1 MEIINIKNNYNQVIK
16 KTAEVILEG
25 GLVVFPSDTVYIL
38 AVDPTNEKGVKKL
51 LEFKNRWTGKAI
63 SVAVLDQKMAQDYV
77 SLNKNSS
84 RIYKN
89 LLPGPFTIVSEG
101 KHKVAKGIEAEN
113 GTLGI
118 RIPDN
123 KYIHDLV
130 ELVGRPITATS
141 ANLSGRTPNYSIES
155 FVRPLSKKKKD
166 MIDLIVDAGKL
177 PRNKPSTVID
187 ATESEIKILRR
198 GDLITGKS
206 TSLISKSEK
215 ETEKIAEFLLRRNP
229 PVPINRDILPQRG
242 RKSLRQNKPLVFLLS
257 GDLGCGKTVFSRKIG
272 HLLGVKE
279 KITSPTF
286 VIYNEYQISLSDYQT
301 VSFSEKNISNPPV
314 DKPTS
319 SLKKGRKPLGKNW
332 KFLHMD
338 LYKIMSE
345 KDLEEI
351 KFLDL
356 FSPSTSS
363 GFTVACI
370 EWPEQMGEKFLEKL
384 REKANVVSVNFE
396 YVDERTREIKY

>member
-1 MEIINIKNNYNQVIK
+1 MKVLELKTNYHDVIK
-16 KTAEVILEG
+16 QTAKTILAG

-38 AVDPTNEKGVKKL
+38 AVDPTNKTGVKKL

-63 SVAVLDQKMAQDYV
+63 SVAVLDQKMAQDFV
-77 SLNKNSS
+77 VLNENSKA
-84 RIYKN
+84 IYKN

-101 KHKVAKGIEAEN
+101 KHKVVKGIEAEN

-130 ELVGRPITATS
+130 KLVGKPITATS
-141 ANLSGRTPNYSIES
+141 ANLSGRTPNYSIQS
-155 FVRPLSKKKKD
+155 FLRPLSKKKKE
-166 MIDLIVDAGKL
+166 MIDLIIDGGKL
-177 PRNKPSTVID
+177 PKNKPSTVID

-206 TSLISKSEK
+206 KNLISKSEK
-215 ETEKIAEFLLRRNP
+215 ETEKIAEFLLNK
-229 PVPINRDILPQRG
+229 NLNNQ
-242 RKSLRQNKPLVFLLS
+242 KPLVFLLS

-272 HLLGVKE
+272 HLLGIKE

-286 VIYNEYQISLSDYQT
+286 VIYNQYETLCPPACRQARSD
-301 VSFSEKNISNPPV
+301 I
-314 DKPTS
+314 
-319 SLKKGRKPLGKNW
+319 SLKKGDCKT
-332 KFLHMD
+332 FIHMD
-338 LYKIMSE
+338 LYKITTE

-356 FSPSTSS
+356 FSENTI
-363 GFTVACI
+363 TCI
-370 EWPEQMGEKFLEKL
+370 EWPENMGDKFLKKIKEKT
-384 REKANVVSVNFE
+384 KVVSVNFE
-396 YVDERTREIKY
+396 YVDEETREIRY

>member
-1 MEIINIKNNYNQVIK
+1 MEIVEIKTNYNEVLK
-16 KTAEVILEG
+16 RTAKVILDG

-38 AVDPTNEKGVKKL
+38 AVDSTNEKGVKKL

-63 SVAVLDQKMAQDYV
+63 SVAVLDQKMAEDFV
-77 SLNKNSS
+77 TLNENS
-84 RIYKN
+84 RAIYKN

-101 KHKVAKGIEAEN
+101 KHKVAAGIEAEN

-130 ELVGRPITATS
+130 ELVGKPVTATS
-141 ANLSGRTPNYSIES
+141 ANLSGRTPNYSIQS
-155 FVRPLSKKKKD
+155 FLRPLSKKKKE
-166 MIDLIVDAGKL
+166 MIDLIVDGGKL
-177 PRNKPSTVID
+177 PKNKPSTVID

-198 GDLITGKS
+198 GDLITGK
-206 TSLISKSEK
+206 TTNLISKSEK
-215 ETEKIAEFLLRRNP
+215 ETEKIAEFLLKKNL
-229 PVPINRDILPQRG
+229 RDE
-242 RKSLRQNKPLVFLLS
+242 SEPLVFLLS

-272 HLLGVKE
+272 HLLGVKD
-279 KITSPTF
+279 KITSPTYML
-286 VIYNEYQISLSDYQT
+286 YNEYLINFQ
-301 VSFSEKNISNPPV
+301 FSKSNFQA
-314 DKPTS
+314 K
-319 SLKKGRKPLGKNW
+319 

-338 LYKIMSE
+338 LYKITSE

-356 FSPSTSS
+356 FEEKTIS
-363 GFTVACI
+363 CI

-384 REKANVVSVNFE
+384 KEKTRVVSVNFE
-396 YVDERTREIKY
+396 YVDQETREIKY

>member
-1 MEIINIKNNYNQVIK
+1 MEIIDIKNNYNQVIK
-16 KTAEVILEG
+16 KTAEIILAG

-38 AVDPTNEKGVKKL
+38 AVDSTDKKGVKKL
-51 LEFKNRWTGKAI
+51 LDFKNRWTGKAI
-63 SVAVLDQKMAQDYV
+63 SVAVADQKMAEDYV
-77 SLNKNSS
+77 VLNENSKN
-84 RIYKN
+84 IYKN

-101 KHKVAKGIEAEN
+101 KHKVAIGIEAEN

-130 ELVGRPITATS
+130 EMVGKPVTATS
-141 ANLSGRTPNYSIES
+141 ANLSGRRPNYSVAS
-155 FVRPLSKKKKD
+155 FLRPLSKKKKD
-166 MIDLIVDAGKL
+166 MIDLIVDGGKL

-187 ATESEIKILRR
+187 ATEPEIKILRR
-198 GDLITGKS
+198 GDLITGKT

-229 PVPINRDILPQRG
+229 PVLRTS
-242 RKSLRQNKPLVFLLS
+242 SLKKGGKNDKPLVFLLS
-257 GDLGCGKTVFSRKIG
+257 GDLGGGKTVFSRKIG

-279 KITSPTF
+279 KITSPTY
-286 VIYNEYQISLSDYQT
+286 VIYNEYSISPNPSLTRGGQ
-301 VSFSEKNISNPPV
+301 NPPV
-314 DKPTS
+314 PTEVGTP
-319 SLKKGRKPLGKNW
+319 SLENGGLK

-338 LYKIMSE
+338 LYKINSE

-356 FSPSTSS
+356 FEENTIS
-363 GFTVACI
+363 CI
-370 EWPEQMGEKFLEKL
+370 EWPEQMGENFLKKLKEKT
-384 REKANVVSVNFE
+384 NVVSVNFE
-396 YVDERTREIKY
+396 YVDQETREIRY

>member
-1 MEIINIKNNYNQVIK
+1 MKILDIKQNYKKVIEE
-16 KTAEVILEG
+16 TAEVILAG

-38 AVDPTNEKGVKKL
+38 AVDPTSEKGVKKL

-63 SVAVLDQKMAQDYV
+63 SVAVLNKEMAMEYV
-77 SLNKNSS
+77 KLNENGQNIYSS
-84 RIYKN
+84 
-89 LLPGPFTIVSEG
+89 LLPGPFTVVSDG
-101 KHKVAKGIEAEN
+101 KHKVVKGIEAEN

-130 ELVGRPITATS
+130 ELVGRPVTATS
-141 ANLSGRTPNYSIES
+141 ANLSGRTPNYSVQS
-155 FVRPLSKKKKD
+155 FLRPLSKKKKE
-166 MIDLIVDAGKL
+166 MIDLIVDGGKL
-177 PRNKPSTVID
+177 PKNKPSTVID

-198 GDLITGKS
+198 GDLITGKT

-215 ETEKIAEFLLRRNP
+215 ETEKIAEFLF
-229 PVPINRDILPQRG
+229 
-242 RKSLRQNKPLVFLLS
+242 KRQDLNQKPLVFLLS

-279 KITSPTF
+279 KITSPTYM
-286 VIYNEYQISLSDYQT
+286 IYNEYSVSSSDDQPVSLSEVQ
-301 VSFSEKNISNPPV
+301 NPSASLRSAAPL
-314 DKPTS
+314 DKMER
-319 SLKKGRKPLGKNW
+319 SLKNW

-338 LYKIMSE
+338 LYKITSE

-356 FSPSTSS
+356 FEEN
-363 GFTVACI
+363 TVSCI
-370 EWPEQMGEKFLEKL
+370 EWPENMGEKFLKKIKEKT
-384 REKANVVSVNFE
+384 NTVSVNFE
-396 YVDERTREIKY
+396 YVDEETREIKY